1 MLHKISEFCDKID
14 QIKIKSDRLR
24 VMKYGNPKA
33 ADEEIDNMISDI
45 QSECL
50 LLANDKS
57 KYENV
62 YDDNGLPKNYS
73 DKFLEEGI

>member
-33 ADEEIDNMISDI
+33 ADEEIDNLIVDI

-50 LLANDKS
+50 LLAKDKS
-57 KYENV
+57 KYEKYVTNE
-62 YDDNGLPKNYS
+62 
-73 DKFLEEGI
+73 FLAEGIWAINK

>member
-1 MLHKISEFCDKID
+1 
-14 QIKIKSDRLR
+14 
-24 VMKYGNPKA
+24 MKYGNPKA
-33 ADEEIDNMISDI
+33 SEEEINNMISDI